1 MAFKFKSTG
10 SAVGDWS
17 KVPSEEYSDRVR
29 IGTLNQREP
38 DSYQAPKPVQGAD
51 LKKG

>member
-10 SAVGDWS
+10 NSVGDWT
-17 KVPSEEYSDRVR
+17 KIPSEEYSERARVG
-29 IGTLNQREP
+29 ILNQREP
-38 DSYQAPKPVQGAD
+38 DSYEAPKPVQGAD

>member
-10 SAVGDWS
+10 NSVGDWS
-17 KVPSEEYSDRVR
+17 KVSADQYSNRAKVG
-29 IGTLNQREP
+29 ILNQREP
-38 DSYQAPKPVQGAD
+38 DSYEAPKPVQGAD